1 MKKYCFHPPKNIIV
15 GTLAA
20 MLWVAVFPFW
30 LLGESTP
37 LNALVSGEVPP
48 WDALTRLVMQDYS
61 NITRAKWDG
70 MLIFTMLTLLLTIP
84 TLFRR
89 EKHRKLP
96 LMLMLLFLLWT
107 GLSCFF
113 GSHAGEMNAWGV
125 PTVLW
130 GSGRYEGFVTI
141 ACYGLIFLCLRRM
154 DANVPALLTVC
165 SAAVT
170 GYLVLVLLQ
179 YAGFNPLSLFPMGRS
194 IRTNYEFQGTIGN
207 IDLVSAWVCLLMPGL
222 LGSFVLGQKH
232 HWLHLPGGLC
242 AILLTLL
249 MDVQSGLIVL
259 ALTLLALICLALRQ
273 PECLARLLLMLGLG
287 AAALRA
293 APNDHPAVA

>member
-1 MKKYCFHPPKNIIV
+1 
-15 GTLAA
+15 
-20 MLWVAVFPFW
+20 
-30 LLGESTP
+30 
-37 LNALVSGEVPP
+37 
-48 WDALTRLVMQDYS
+48 
-61 NITRAKWDG
+61 

-84 TLFRR
+84 ALFRR
-89 EKHRKLP
+89 EKRRKLP

-113 GSHAGEMNAWGV
+113 GSHAGEMNVWGV

-170 GYLVLVLLQ
+170 GYLILVLLQ

-222 LGSFVLGQKH
+222 LGSFVLGQNII
-232 HWLHLPGGLC
+232 GCICRAGC
-242 AILLTLL
+242 AP
-249 MDVQSGLIVL
+249 S
-259 ALTLLALICLALRQ
+259 C
-273 PECLARLLLMLGLG
+273 
-287 AAALRA
+287 
-293 APNDHPAVA
+293 

>member
-37 LNALVSGEVPP
+37 LNALVSGEVPL
-48 WDALTRLVMQDYS
+48 WDALTRLTTQDYS

-70 MLIFTMLTLLLTIP
+70 MLIFTMLTLLLTIS

-89 EKHRKLP
+89 EKRRKLP

-130 GSGRYEGFVTI
+130 GSGLPPILHT
-141 ACYGLIFLCLRRM
+141 LC
-154 DANVPALLTVC
+154 
-165 SAAVT
+165 
-170 GYLVLVLLQ
+170 
-179 YAGFNPLSLFPMGRS
+179 
-194 IRTNYEFQGTIGN
+194 RT
-207 IDLVSAWVCLLMPGL
+207 AWQVWI
-222 LGSFVLGQKH
+222 
-232 HWLHLPGGLC
+232 WL
-242 AILLTLL
+242 
-249 MDVQSGLIVL
+249 
-259 ALTLLALICLALRQ
+259 
-273 PECLARLLLMLGLG
+273 RLLPHR
-287 AAALRA
+287 ALPCRFVFVV
-293 APNDHPAVA
+293 PVR